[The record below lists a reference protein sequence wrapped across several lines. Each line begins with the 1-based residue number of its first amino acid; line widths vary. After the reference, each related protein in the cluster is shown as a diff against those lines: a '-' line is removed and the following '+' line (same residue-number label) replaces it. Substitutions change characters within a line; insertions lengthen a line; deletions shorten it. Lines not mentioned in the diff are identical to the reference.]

1 MIGADSLDMAR
12 LRVASADA
20 GFTLVEVSVSLAIIG
35 VVMASVTS
43 FFVSGVRGVHHQGE
57 QQTAAHLAMD
67 GMEQA
72 RALRGEALLA
82 GRAVCAAACPTVGG
96 VAGFLAGTE
105 RWDGVSPTGAASA
118 LPHPADAVVSAVDGV
133 EYRRFWY
140 VGKCWQPRGGG
151 ACVNVPANPLLFYRV
166 VVVVTWSDSACAD
179 QTCLFVT
186 SAQFS
191 GNLHDPIFR
200 PA

>member
-1 MIGADSLDMAR
+1 MAR
-12 LRVASADA
+12 RRGAPADA
-20 GFTLVEVSVSLAIIG
+20 GFTLIEVSVALAIFG

-43 FFVSGVRGVHHQGE
+43 FFVGGVRGVHYQGE

-82 GRAVCAAACPTVGG
+82 GRAVCAAVCPVVSG
-96 VAGFLAGTE
+96 AADHLAGTE
-105 RWDGVSPTGAASA
+105 RWDAAPSTGAAPA
-118 LPHPADAVVSAVDGV
+118 LPHPATAQVTTVDGV
-133 EYRRFWY
+133 EYRRYWY

-151 ACVNVPANPLLFYRV
+151 ACADAPANPLLFYRV
-166 VVVVTWSDSACAD
+166 VVAVTWPDTECAGG
-179 QTCLFVT
+179 TCLFAT

-191 GNLHDPIFR
+191 GNLLDPVFR

>member
-1 MIGADSLDMAR
+1 MAR
-12 LRVASADA
+12 LRGPRTDA
-20 GFTLVEVSVSLAIIG
+20 GFTLVEASVSLAIIG
-35 VVMASVTS
+35 IVMASVTS
-43 FFVSGVRGVHHQGE
+43 FFVRGVRGVHYQGG

-82 GRAVCAAACPTVGG
+82 GRAVCAVACPTV
-96 VAGFLAGTE
+96 AGIAGHLTGLE
-105 RWDGVSPTGAASA
+105 RWDGVSSTGAAAA
-118 LPHPADAVVSAVDGV
+118 LPHPGTAVVSVVDGV

-140 VGKCWQPRGGG
+140 VGKCWRAGAGG
-151 ACVNVPANPLLFYRV
+151 ACVNAPANPLLFYRV
-166 VVVVTWSDSACAD
+166 VVVVTWPDSACAGG
-179 QTCLFVT
+179 TCLFAT

-191 GNLHDPIFR
+191 GNLNDPIFR